1 MRHLAPY
8 QTGIWLAEY
17 INLRC
22 QLCAVYRSTPQSQ
35 LSQSHS
41 SSNPSLFSQNSLL
54 AQNASQSLSSNYSL
68 SSNHPLSSD
77 HSFSTSIRKRFN
89 SRFSSGL
96 LCASCHSS
104 LTWLPKSFEVDIT
117 AGMTLTIQA
126 ATYYDYPMRQAIKA
140 FKHHE
145 DMTKLPLLLHAIRQ
159 LPRPHGCHHDNSV
172 IVAMPTT
179 DERLIKRGF
188 DPVSILAAYL
198 SKHWDIPLWQ
208 GIRRVDD
215 TVSQQGLS
223 RAERLTNLDNAFA
236 LIQPPPVRRLL
247 LFDDVATTGASL
259 QALARTLSIYPMQ
272 SPNANNKYYL
282 CAYALAHGSQ
292 L

>member
-8 QTGIWLAEY
+8 QAGLWLAEY

-35 LSQSHS
+35 LLQNPS
-41 SSNPSLFSQNSLL
+41 SSNAPLFSQNSLL
-54 AQNASQSLSSNYSL
+54 AENASSSLSGSHS
-68 SSNHPLSSD
+68 
-77 HSFSTSIRKRFN
+77 SFSKIRKQLY

-104 LTWLPKSFEVDIT
+104 IAWLPKPFEVDIT

-126 ATYYDYPMRQAIKA
+126 ATYYDYPMRQAIRA

-145 DMTKLPLLLHAIRQ
+145 DMTKLPLLLHVIRQ
-159 LPRPHGCHHDNSV
+159 LPRPYGCHHDNSV

-208 GIRRVDD
+208 GIKRIDN
-215 TVSQQGLS
+215 TVSQQGLT
-223 RAERLTNLDNAFA
+223 RVERLSNLDNAFT
-236 LIQPPPVRRLL
+236 LIEPSPVKRLI

-259 QALARTLSIYPMQ
+259 QALARILSIYP
-272 SPNANNKYYL
+272 STSSTFNNKYYL

-292 L
+292 S

>member
-22 QLCAVYRSTPQSQ
+22 QLCAVYRSIPQAQ

-54 AQNASQSLSSNYSL
+54 AEKASHSLSSNY
-68 SSNHPLSSD
+68 PLSSD

-96 LCASCHSS
+96 LCLSCHSS
-104 LTWLPKSFEVDIT
+104 LTWLPKPFEVDIA
-117 AGMTLTIQA
+117 AGRTLTIQA

-145 DMTKLPLLLHAIRQ
+145 NMTKLPLLLHAIRQ

-236 LIQPPPVRRLL
+236 LIEPPPVKRLL

-272 SPNANNKYYL
+272 SPNANNKYHL

>member
-8 QTGIWLAEY
+8 QAGLWLAEY

-35 LSQSHS
+35 LLQNPS
-41 SSNPSLFSQNSLL
+41 SSNTPLFSQNSLL
-54 AQNASQSLSSNYSL
+54 AENTSYSL
-68 SSNHPLSSD
+68 LDSHS
-77 HSFSTSIRKRFN
+77 SFSKIRKQLY

-104 LTWLPKSFEVDIT
+104 IAWLPKPFEVDIT

-126 ATYYDYPMRQAIKA
+126 ATYYDYPMRQAIRA

-145 DMTKLPLLLHAIRQ
+145 DMTKLPLLLHVIRQ
-159 LPRPHGCHHDNSV
+159 LPRPYGCHHDNSV

-179 DERLIKRGF
+179 DVRLIKRGF
-188 DPVSILAAYL
+188 DPVSILAAHL

-208 GIRRVDD
+208 GIKRIDN
-215 TVSQQGLS
+215 TVSQQGLT
-223 RAERLTNLDNAFA
+223 RVERLSNLDNAFTLLKPSPVKR
-236 LIQPPPVRRLL
+236 LI

-259 QALARTLSIYPMQ
+259 QALARILSIYP
-272 SPNANNKYYL
+272 STSSTFNNKYYL

-292 L
+292 S

>member
-8 QTGIWLAEY
+8 QAGLWLAEY

-35 LSQSHS
+35 LLQNPSSSNAPLFSQKSSLAENASSSLSSSHS
-41 SSNPSLFSQNSLL
+41 SFSK
-54 AQNASQSLSSNYSL
+54 
-68 SSNHPLSSD
+68 
-77 HSFSTSIRKRFN
+77 IRKQLY
-89 SRFSSGL
+89 SRFSNGL

-104 LTWLPKSFEVDIT
+104 IAWLPKPFEVDIT
-117 AGMTLTIQA
+117 AGMTLAIQA
-126 ATYYDYPMRQAIKA
+126 ATYYDYPMRQAIRA

-145 DMTKLPLLLHAIRQ
+145 DMTKLPLLLHVIRQ

-188 DPVSILAAYL
+188 DPVSILAAHL

-208 GIRRVDD
+208 GIKRIDN
-215 TVSQQGLS
+215 TVSQQGLT
-223 RAERLTNLDNAFA
+223 RVERLSNLDNAFTLLKPSPVKR
-236 LIQPPPVRRLL
+236 LI

-259 QALARTLSIYPMQ
+259 QALARILSIYP
-272 SPNANNKYYL
+272 STSSTFNNKYYL

-292 L
+292 S